1 MTRVGKGPEGARVAG
16 PSQTSPEGARLGGSK
31 RIRISHLSPSRAL
44 RDELAE
50 DVRAGLTGARK
61 SLPPKYFYDARGSAL
76 FEEITHV
83 PEYYLTRAET
93 AILEAN
99 ADSII
104 AAASPIELVELGSG
118 SSRKTRLLLEAMHRR
133 ASGLDPRYVP
143 LDVSHDALRSA
154 AAELA
159 ADYPWLEVEAAVGD
173 FRQDLEALPR
183 RGRRLIAFLGS
194 TIGNLERDERCLFL
208 KRMASVL
215 APGDR
220 FLLGVDLTKDVA
232 ALEAAYNDAAGL
244 TAAFNRNLLAVLN
257 RELGSDLPLDA
268 FQHVARYDRERA
280 CVDLFLRATREVVT
294 TFPEL
299 DLTVRFAPGEE
310 LHTEVSCKFTRPQ
323 VVQEL
328 GSAGLA
334 LERWLTDRDSR
345 FGLALAAPTVGGTH
359 RE

>member
-1 MTRVGKGPEGARVAG
+1 MTRPGEGPEGAGTGGPRLTGPEGGAIGG
-16 PSQTSPEGARLGGSK
+16 PS
-31 RIRISHLSPSRAL
+31 RIRISDLSPPRAL

-50 DVRAGLTGARK
+50 DVRAGLTSARK

-76 FEEITHV
+76 FEEITRL

-93 AILEAN
+93 EILEAH
-99 ADSII
+99 ADAIVAG
-104 AAASPIELVELGSG
+104 AAPEELVELGSG

-133 ASGLDPRYVP
+133 APTLPPRYVP
-143 LDVSHDALRSA
+143 LDVSHDALHEA

-159 ADYPWLEVEAAVGD
+159 GDYPWLEVEAVVGD
-173 FRQDLEALPR
+173 FQRDLASLPR

-194 TIGNLERDERCLFL
+194 TVGNLERDERCLFL
-208 KRMASVL
+208 TRVARLL

-220 FLLGVDLTKDVA
+220 FLLGVDLAKDVA
-232 ALEAAYNDAAGL
+232 ALKSAYNDAAGL
-244 TAAFNRNLLAVLN
+244 TAAFNRNVLAVLN

-280 CVDLFLRATREVVT
+280 CIDLFLKATREVVA

-323 VVQEL
+323 VAQEL
-328 GSAGLA
+328 GSTGLA
-334 LERWLTDRDSR
+334 LERWLTDRESR
-345 FGLALAAPTVGGTH
+345 FALALAAPAVGAANP
-359 RE
+359 E